1 MPPSFL
7 ASHCLNLC
15 LNLFHTLQPNPS
27 PSTKFRPPD
36 QTQAPPPR
44 SGPSTKFTP
53 LNQIQTPQPNSSPST
68 KLTPLSQTQTPLI
81 PPSHLDNPS
90 IHHKPHRSQGHM
102 VLSLCAGCIQKQACR
117 SECYERADGPCT
129 LCGDASHNVRTGWH
143 VYFDQT
149 WQSMFSQ
156 VVNRHSTEQHT
167 CG

>member
-1 MPPSFL
+1 MPPIYQLSEQVGPRHL
-7 ASHCLNLC
+7 RGVEGAIPRPH
-15 LNLFHTLQPNPS
+15 PS
-27 PSTKFRPPD
+27 IGMMVARCGGEPMCHHHSWHHITKFRLLN
-36 QTQAPPPR
+36 QTQAP
-44 SGPSTKFTP
+44 
-53 LNQIQTPQPNSSPST
+53 QPNSRPSA
-68 KLTPLSQTQTPLI
+68 KLRHLSYRRHIWTIVIFTT
-81 PPSHLDNPS
+81 
-90 IHHKPHRSQGHM
+90 KPHRNQEHM
-102 VLSLCAGCIQKQACR
+102 VLSLCAGSLQKQACR